1 MAERRMFSKRI
12 VGSARFLKM
21 PISTQC
27 LEQADRDWSSG
38 EDRVDFERD
47 KFSGYDNA
55 PFIDALT
62 DDRHI

>member
-1 MAERRMFSKRI
+1 MGVPPEIESI
-12 VGSARFLKM
+12 
-21 PISTQC
+21 
-27 LEQADRDWSSG
+27 EQADSDWSSG